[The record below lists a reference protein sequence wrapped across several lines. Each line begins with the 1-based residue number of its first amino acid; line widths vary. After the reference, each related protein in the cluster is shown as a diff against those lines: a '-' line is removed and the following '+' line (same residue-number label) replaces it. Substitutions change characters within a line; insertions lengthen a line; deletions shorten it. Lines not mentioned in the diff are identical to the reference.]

1 MAYEFL
7 QLSDAQNAVA
17 RLTLRREKKKNALC
31 MAMRDELEDAFAA
44 LVRNE
49 AVNAVVL
56 AGGDGIFCAGYDLKE
71 GAESGGTSFLHRF
84 REFFGACYLFPKPM
98 VAAVDGPA
106 LAGGFDLALTADFIV
121 ASTRAVFG
129 HPEIEFG
136 PVAIVP
142 LARFVSPARLR
153 ELCLLGA
160 NIDAETAK
168 AFVSPARLRELC
180 LLGANIDAET
190 AKAYGIVHQ
199 IVEPSQTEAAATA
212 LAETLAAKPPAG
224 LAATKSAICAY
235 LHSGEMITGDS
246 AGIDA
251 VLAEQSKG

>member
-7 QLSDAQNAVA
+7 ELSEPENSVA
-17 RLTLRREKKKNALC
+17 RLTLRRERKKNALC
-31 MAMRDELEDAFAA
+31 MAMRDELEDAFARLA
-44 LVRNE
+44 ANAE
-49 AVNAVVL
+49 VNAVVL
-56 AGGDGIFCAGYDLKE
+56 AGGDGIFCAGFDLKE
-71 GAESGGTSFLHRF
+71 GTESGGKSFLHRF
-84 REFFGACYLFPKPM
+84 GEFFQACYLFPKPM

-142 LARFVSPARLR
+142 LARFVPPARLR

-168 AFVSPARLRELC
+168 R
-180 LLGANIDAET
+180 D
-190 AKAYGIVHQ
+190 GIVYQ
-199 IVEPSQTEAAATA
+199 IVEPGQTEAVATE
-212 LAETLAAKPPAG
+212 LAEKLASRPPA
-224 LAATKSAICAY
+224 AIATTKSAIGRF
-235 LHSGEMITGDS
+235 LRTGEMITSDGASIDGVLSGRTEAYDS
-246 AGIDA
+246 YVAGK
-251 VLAEQSKG
+251 LK

>member
-7 QLSDAQNAVA
+7 ELSDPQNAVA

-44 LVRNE
+44 LARNG

-71 GAESGGTSFLHRF
+71 GAESGGKSFLHRF

-106 LAGGFDLALTADFIV
+106 LAGGFDLALTADFII

-168 AFVSPARLRELC
+168 A
-180 LLGANIDAET
+180 
-190 AKAYGIVHQ
+190 YGIVHQ
-199 IVEPSQTEAAATA
+199 IVEPSQTDAAATA
-212 LAETLAAKPPAG
+212 LAEKLAAKPPAG

-235 LHSGEMITGDS
+235 LRSGEMITGDS
-246 AGIDA
+246 AGIDS
-251 VLAEQSKG
+251 VLAERSKG